1 MTFPATD
8 GITDRLQALFAYDAS
23 SPLIFSSGLFLFLFA
38 GFLLV
43 YSVFR
48 RAGSI
53 SPGKLQAYLGAAARN
68 RAKDFLRK
76 QKPLE
81 ADLDELTLPDEE
93 GTAPEAEL
101 LRRERQMRV
110 KEAIFSMEPV
120 DREGHSIIDFSMYD
134 ARRAGF
140 RDLVF
145 IIKRE
150 HEALFRERIGT
161 RMERFFHVEY
171 VYQELTDIPAG
182 YSVPDGR
189 VKPWGTGQAVAC
201 CRNVLHG
208 PFAVI
213 NSDDFYGRTAFS
225 TIYEFLRTNDDEHCY
240 AMVGYRVRNTVTEFG
255 SVARGV
261 CEVENGMLTSITE
274 RMQIYQRGDHAAY
287 TEDGTQFVDLPGD
300 TIVSMNLWGFT
311 QPMVSELWS
320 RLSTFLAQQVP
331 QNPMKCEFY
340 LPNAVNQQLEDGTAR
355 VRVLPCEEVWHGVTY
370 REDLA
375 SVKEAICALKA
386 AGVYEERLWPD

>member
-1 MTFPATD
+1 MQN
-8 GITDRLQALFAYDAS
+8 QAPKLVIMAAGMGSRFG
-23 SPLIFSSGLFLFLFA
+23 GL
-38 GFLLV
+38 
-43 YSVFR
+43 
-48 RAGSI
+48 
-53 SPGKLQAYLGAAARN
+53 
-68 RAKDFLRK
+68 K
-76 QKPLE
+76 Q
-81 ADLDELTLPDEE
+81 
-93 GTAPEAEL
+93 
-101 LRRERQMRV
+101 
-110 KEAIFSMEPV
+110 MEPV
-120 DREGHSIIDFSMYD
+120 DKEGHSIIDFSMYD

-150 HEALFRERIGT
+150 HDALFRERIGN
-161 RMERFFHVEY
+161 RMERFFNVEY
-171 VYQELTDIPAG
+171 VYQELTDIPADCT
-182 YSVPDGR
+182 VPDGR
-189 VKPWGTGQAVAC
+189 VKPWGTGQAIAC

-225 TIYEFLRTNDDEHCY
+225 EIYEFLRTNDDEHCY

-261 CEVENGMLTSITE
+261 CEVQNGMLMGITE
-274 RMQIYQRGDHAAY
+274 RTKIYQRGDHAAY
-287 TEDGTQFVDLPGD
+287 TEDGEHFVDLPGD
-300 TIVSMNLWGFT
+300 TIVSMNIWGFT
-311 QPMVSELWS
+311 QPTVSEFWT
-320 RLSTFLAQQVP
+320 RLGAFFEKEVP
-331 QNPMKCEFY
+331 LDPLKREFY
-340 LPNAVNQQLEDGTAR
+340 LPSVVNQQLEEGTAR

>member
-1 MTFPATD
+1 MTHEPTLVIMAAGMGSRF
-8 GITDRLQALFAYDAS
+8 G
-23 SPLIFSSGLFLFLFA
+23 GL
-38 GFLLV
+38 
-43 YSVFR
+43 
-48 RAGSI
+48 
-53 SPGKLQAYLGAAARN
+53 
-68 RAKDFLRK
+68 K
-76 QKPLE
+76 Q
-81 ADLDELTLPDEE
+81 
-93 GTAPEAEL
+93 
-101 LRRERQMRV
+101 
-110 KEAIFSMEPV
+110 MEPV

-287 TEDGTQFVDLPGD
+287 TEDGAHFIDLPGD
-300 TIVSMNLWGFT
+300 TTVSMNFWGFS
-311 QPMVSELWS
+311 PLYLRELE
-320 RLSTFLAQQVP
+320 RRFPAFLDENLP
-331 QNPMKCEFY
+331 RNPLKCEYFV
-340 LPNAVNQQLEDGTAR
+340 PSVVDAQLRAGTAD
-355 VRVLPCEEVWHGVTY
+355 VTMLHTDDAWHGVTY
-370 REDLA
+370 HDDRPDVVA
-375 SVKEAICALKA
+375 ALRALRA
-386 AGVYEERLWPD
+386 AGKYPDNIW

>member
-1 MTFPATD
+1 MQK
-8 GITDRLQALFAYDAS
+8 QAPKLVIMAAGMGSRFG
-23 SPLIFSSGLFLFLFA
+23 GL
-38 GFLLV
+38 
-43 YSVFR
+43 
-48 RAGSI
+48 
-53 SPGKLQAYLGAAARN
+53 
-68 RAKDFLRK
+68 K
-76 QKPLE
+76 Q
-81 ADLDELTLPDEE
+81 
-93 GTAPEAEL
+93 
-101 LRRERQMRV
+101 
-110 KEAIFSMEPV
+110 MEPV

-261 CEVENGMLTSITE
+261 CEIENNMLTGVTE
-274 RMQIYQRGDHAAY
+274 RTKIFKKGADAEY
-287 TEDGTQFVDLPGD
+287 TEDGEHFFPLPGD
-300 TIVSMNLWGFT
+300 TIVSMNLWGFSAH
-311 QPMVSELWS
+311 MLDELWG
-320 RLSTFLAQQVP
+320 RMPAFLTEAMQK
-331 QNPMKCEFY
+331 NPLKCEYF
-340 LPNAVNQQLEDGTAR
+340 LPFVVNEQMADGTAS
-355 VRVLPCEEVWHGVTY
+355 VRVLPCEESWYGVTY

-375 SVKEAICALKA
+375 SVKAAVAKMKA
-386 AGVYEERLWPD
+386 EGIYTEKLWG

>member
-1 MTFPATD
+1 MQK
-8 GITDRLQALFAYDAS
+8 QAPKLVIMAAGMGSRFG
-23 SPLIFSSGLFLFLFA
+23 GL
-38 GFLLV
+38 
-43 YSVFR
+43 
-48 RAGSI
+48 
-53 SPGKLQAYLGAAARN
+53 
-68 RAKDFLRK
+68 K
-76 QKPLE
+76 Q
-81 ADLDELTLPDEE
+81 
-93 GTAPEAEL
+93 
-101 LRRERQMRV
+101 
-110 KEAIFSMEPV
+110 MEPV

-287 TEDGTQFVDLPGD
+287 TEDGAHFIDLPGD
-300 TIVSMNLWGFT
+300 TTVSMNFWGFS
-311 QPMVSELWS
+311 PLYLRELE
-320 RLSTFLAQQVP
+320 RRFPAFLDENLP
-331 QNPMKCEFY
+331 RNPLKCEYFV
-340 LPNAVNQQLEDGTAR
+340 PSVVDAQLRAGTAD
-355 VRVLPCEEVWHGVTY
+355 VTMLHTDDAWHGVTY
-370 REDLA
+370 HDDLPDVVA
-375 SVKEAICALKA
+375 ALRALRA
-386 AGVYEERLWPD
+386 AGKYPDNIW